1 MIKLSSTEDRL
12 QIVFKSQQFRLR
24 YPRFVFVKTRRLLD
38 EIILSEIHQKMRN
51 LDFSKKI
58 IDATQLDNIEIS
70 MNTGQITFDVISDY
84 KSEDGFD
91 VSKGREEGTKD
102 HKLPKVEGRIY
113 SWISKGKRFFSKGHW
128 VRGIVANRIIR
139 NTVRDKLP
147 VVQKSVDN
155 ASSIF
160 YSEITG
166 NK

>member
-12 QIVFKSQQFRLR
+12 QAVFHSQQFRLR

-38 EIILSEIHQKMRN
+38 EIILSEIHEKMRN
-51 LDFSKKI
+51 LNFSRKI
-58 IDATQLDNIEIS
+58 IDATRIDNVEIS
-70 MNTGQITFDVISDY
+70 METGQITFDVISDY
-84 KSEDGFD
+84 KSESGFD
-91 VSKGREEGTKD
+91 VSKAREEGTKK
-102 HKLPKVEGRIY
+102 HKIEPKKKKSL
-113 SWISKGKRFFSKGHW
+113 SWINKGVRFFSKGHW

-147 VVQKSVDN
+147 LVQQSVDD
-155 ASSIF
+155 ASSVF